1 MGLVLRKD
9 IGTKLTIADLDNNFE
24 YLGMD
29 SNDIDLYWGGEVDN
43 VIDSIYVQG
52 FPKTFTS
59 KVYKLGVKIKNY
71 NLIENHN
78 PELIIERFKKN
89 KNKRVDTVPINCPS
103 KFRQTYPY
111 SDYVADIGMRNI
123 DSNKTSFLRP
133 MIIPITSESDYYR
146 IYAENYFSQKNPPKV
161 SGCKENFYTKSNS
174 KVFIYDDT
182 NEYSLEIPKVQRGS
196 SYCRLSVRISDG
208 FGGYLYS
215 KPLVNFKIKMTL
227 IQGSESIINYD
238 YIA

>member
-78 PELIIERFKKN
+78 PELIII
-89 KNKRVDTVPINCPS
+89 V
-103 KFRQTYPY
+103 
-111 SDYVADIGMRNI
+111 
-123 DSNKTSFLRP
+123 
-133 MIIPITSESDYYR
+133 
-146 IYAENYFSQKNPPKV
+146 
-161 SGCKENFYTKSNS
+161 
-174 KVFIYDDT
+174 
-182 NEYSLEIPKVQRGS
+182 
-196 SYCRLSVRISDG
+196 
-208 FGGYLYS
+208 
-215 KPLVNFKIKMTL
+215 
-227 IQGSESIINYD
+227 
-238 YIA
+238 